1 MGHLSHIKRRP
12 RFRREVD
19 IRFGL
24 GPGAVCADETRTF
37 AGRWHSATCRQI
49 ERTTAFALGAGT
61 LCADE
66 TRTHRGIWSGPL
78 CREADISTD
87 YGLTPAA
94 LCADESYAFR
104 ASWKQAVCN
113 QVEKATGF
121 ALGNGHVLCADDQVI
136 EVIDVR
142 RFHGIWTTPRCSE
155 EEQAEALPILAYSRH
170 WGSSVDVDSKQLTV
184 EMVTMNEVVEGFY
197 FYYDYFLNSETSSG
211 FVYSQWVAAGP
222 AGRKITFSRISM
234 GQTGTAQSDS
244 YRAMAAVPRPHYVL
258 DANWP
263 KKMKVWFRMGIHP
276 GGVGEPIAEY

>member
-12 RFRREVD
+12 RFRTEVD
-19 IRFGL
+19 VRFGL
-24 GPGAVCADETRTF
+24 GAGVVCVDETRTF
-37 AGRWHSATCRQI
+37 TGRWQSATCRQV

-66 TRTHRGIWSGPL
+66 TWATRGVWSGPI
-78 CREADISTD
+78 CRETDISIH

-142 RFHGIWTTPRCSE
+142 RFHGIWTTPRCAE
-155 EEQAEALPILAYSRH
+155 EWQEPAALPVLGYSRH
-170 WGSSVDVDSKQLTV
+170 WGSSVDADSKTLHV
-184 EMVTMNEVVEGFY
+184 ELITR
-197 FYYDYFLNSETSSG
+197 SAS
-211 FVYSQWVAAGP
+211 AAGYFARVRFSNGLAP
-222 AGRKITFSRISM
+222 TVWIPAGAAGRKFTVA
-234 GQTGTAQSDS
+234 GTTHGDTGTSSQYLYTVTATLPAGTD
-244 YRAMAAVPRPHYVL
+244 YALAADVPKTMSVT
-258 DANWP
+258 
-263 KKMKVWFRMGIHP
+263 FTIGIHP
-276 GGVGEPIAEY
+276 GGVGSPTTT